1 LWARHFTE
9 SQNKSKIQKI
19 RGNMYGLI
27 NKGKKER
34 GGWFIGTNG
43 QQHIKLDIF
52 GTMGEQVGE
61 VVG

>member
-1 LWARHFTE
+1 
-9 SQNKSKIQKI
+9 
-19 RGNMYGLI
+19 MYGLI